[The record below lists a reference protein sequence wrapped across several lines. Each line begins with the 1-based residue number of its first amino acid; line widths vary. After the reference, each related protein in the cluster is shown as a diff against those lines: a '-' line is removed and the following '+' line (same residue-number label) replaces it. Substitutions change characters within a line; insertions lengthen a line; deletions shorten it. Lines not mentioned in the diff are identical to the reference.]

1 MVRKRIFDERI
12 QIYSYKTAGIA
23 ALHGNLGT
31 GVGRNVPVT
40 WINRRCGIPVLA
52 VPENDS
58 RLCRIVSRGYYF
70 IPQLACA
77 HLTVVFRVGIVER
90 PMMREFGVQLHSLH
104 KFVRNTHGYVGSG
117 HFLKVLFDRYKI
129 LDIWMRHIH
138 SKHQGSAASVLRHLT
153 CGVGKTLHERNG
165 PGRSAGRVRYHR
177 IFRTQTRNV
186 HAYSATALKQLY
198 ELFIGVAYTAIRV
211 LYRRNYHTVGQRS
224 YYLSI
229 AKGRHDAALRHYVA
243 ELVEQGKYFFFT
255 HFNAR
260 FSVIRQ
266 ALLILRRIFF
276 LDTRE
281 FGSHAPGAYRME
293 IVRADD
299 PRCP

>member
-1 MVRKRIFDERI
+1 
-12 QIYSYKTAGIA
+12 
-23 ALHGNLGT
+23 
-31 GVGRNVPVT
+31 
-40 WINRRCGIPVLA
+40 
-52 VPENDS
+52 
-58 RLCRIVSRGYYF
+58 
-70 IPQLACA
+70 
-77 HLTVVFRVGIVER
+77 
-90 PMMREFGVQLHSLH
+90 MREFGVQLHSLH
-104 KFVRNTHGYVGSG
+104 KFVRNTHGYVGTG

-165 PGRSAGRVRYHR
+165 AGRSAGRVRYHR
-177 IFRTQTRNV
+177 IFRTQARNV
-186 HAYSATALKQLY
+186 HAYSATALKQLH

-281 FGSHAPGAYRME
+281 FGSHAPVHIGWRLFEQTTLVVLEGILFNPRGCGQLITLEVFQGIGQNFVIVVGLLFYRGRIRPIDSGFHLQTIFLKPGALH
-293 IVRADD
+293 RA
-299 PRCP
+299 RR